1 MSQRGQSLVMLL
13 DKNLS
18 SSWMLPVHP
27 LLPVHPISTVYLEQG
42 HFMFLQQDLLS
53 PWELL
58 ASRFPQNPHRLIFLY
73 ASGSRS
79 CPEVSP
85 GPEKWPLWPVTFK
98 CQHIFSFCSYMAG
111 KAGGQQTFSL
121 PYVLTRIMTDVVNY
135 GAVVFW
141 GATELLTCSSF
152 CNQRGAGRFSL
163 MR

>member
-1 MSQRGQSLVMLL
+1 MSQRGQSLVML
-13 DKNLS
+13 NLS

-27 LLPVHPISTVYLEQG
+27 LLPVHPISTVYRAGPLCFYSKICYRPESFSHPDFHKTLIG
-42 HFMFLQQDLLS
+42 SFFL
-53 PWELL
+53 
-58 ASRFPQNPHRLIFLY
+58 H

-141 GATELLTCSSF
+141 GATELLTCSLF
-152 CNQRGAGRFSL
+152 L
-163 MR
+163 